1 MFSIATPFPGTDFRN
16 VAEKHDWII
25 KDKDTNPASVAQ
37 ISYPNLSNIELEKI
51 SKNANLR
58 FYLRPK
64 VFFTVFKK
72 ALSLK
77 SAKLYTKLLS
87 NWLKNFR

>member
-1 MFSIATPFPGTDFRN
+1 MFSIATPFPGTDFRS
-16 VAEKHDWII
+16 VAEKNNWIV
-25 KDKDTNPASVAQ
+25 KDYDTNPASVAQ
-37 ISYPNLSNIELEKI
+37 IGYPDLSNTDLEKI

-72 ALSLK
+72 ALSPK
-77 SAKLYTKLLS
+77 SAKLYMKLLS
-87 NWLKNFR
+87 NWFKNFK